1 MLQRKQLEILMVDD
15 RPEDINIIE
24 KMFQAEY
31 TITKANSGIDSL
43 KIMEK
48 TTPDVILLDTNLN
61 DINAH
66 EICRLIKQRQ
76 DTRAIP
82 LIILSA
88 INDRA
93 EKIRAFNNGADDFVL
108 KPVDEFI
115 LKSRIETLLKVKRL
129 QEQIRQERDLAL
141 KYIDTAGSIMMIL
154 DRHMNIK
161 LANQKTA
168 KVLGYEGSVLMEKNW
183 IDSFVPAEEK
193 IKVKKQFKRLIED
206 EKEIPEYLENHI
218 INRKG
223 EKRLIRWR
231 QTVLRDDEG
240 EVGEIVVAGE
250 DVTAQRETEK
260 QLKKSHE
267 ELKTIDQVKKEF
279 IANTSHELRT
289 PMISLKGFSD
299 LLNKERLGELNSEQ
313 KKAMESISRNSIFL
327 HRLIESLFYADDTAR
342 NNIRYS
348 FSSLDISK
356 FLKEIVQDISIQ
368 IREKGITTD
377 TCFDDKICEISG
389 SYNHLR
395 RVFLHL
401 LDNAIRFCP
410 ADSTISIKILK
421 RGENI
426 DICIEYVPELPD
438 QIESNRLPLESM
450 DRAGMRMC
458 REIIETHKGNL
469 KITESESLTQIF
481 VKLPTLQN

>member
-1 MLQRKQLEILMVDD
+1 MLQKKQLEILMVDD
-15 RPEDINIIE
+15 RPEDIDIIE
-24 KMFQAEY
+24 RMLQAEY

-43 KIMEK
+43 EIMEK
-48 TTPDVILLDTNLN
+48 ITPDVILLDIELN
-61 DINAH
+61 DISGH
-66 EICRLIKQRQ
+66 EICRIIKQRQ

-82 LIILSA
+82 LIIVTA
-88 INDRA
+88 INDRE

-115 LKSRIETLLKVKRL
+115 LKSRIETLLKVKGL

-141 KYIDTAGSIMMIL
+141 KYIDTAGSIMIIL

-168 KVLGYEGSVLMEKNW
+168 KVLGYETSVLMEKNW

-193 IKVKKQFKRLIED
+193 IKVKKQFKRLLEE
-206 EKEIPEYLENHI
+206 EKGIPEYLENHI

-223 EKRLIRWR
+223 ENRLIRWR
-231 QTVLRDDEG
+231 QTVLRDEKG

-250 DVTAQRETEK
+250 DVTAQKETEE
-260 QLKKSHE
+260 QLKRANE

-299 LLNKERLGELNSEQ
+299 LLSKERLGELGSEQ

-342 NNIRYS
+342 DNIRYS
-348 FSSLDISK
+348 FSPLDINK
-356 FLKEIVQDISIQ
+356 FLKEILQDISIQ
-368 IREKGITTD
+368 IREKGITID

-389 SYNHLR
+389 SYNYLR

-410 ADSTISIKILK
+410 ADSTISITTLK

-426 DICIEYVPELPD
+426 DICIEYVRELPD
-438 QIESNRLPLESM
+438 KIEDSTSTLENM
-450 DRAGMRMC
+450 DDAGIRIC
-458 REIIETHKGNL
+458 REIIDTHKGEL
-469 KITESESLTQIF
+469 KITESESLTQII
-481 VKLPTLQN
+481 VKLSSNQN